1 MTKNVRKRNKDE
13 KLKKSV
19 HQLIKK
25 SGLRKDAKKGAN
37 DFPLYS
43 GENSC
48 LSQESSVPQ
57 PNKK

>member
-13 KLKKSV
+13 KLKNSA

-25 SGLRKDAKKGAN
+25 VVYEKMQKKCAN

-48 LSQESSVPQ
+48 LSQESSVPST
-57 PNKK
+57 